1 MVIEEVVAAARAAGL
16 NARGLRASPIRGA
29 NGNAE
34 YLLWLTRRPD
44 EGLTTAQVTE
54 LAVTLSTEAPT

>member
-1 MVIEEVVAAARAAGL
+1 VLEDVAAAARAAGL
-16 NARGLRASPIRGA
+16 TTKALRASPIRGA
-29 NGNAE
+29 TGNAE

-54 LAVTLSTEAPT
+54 LAATLSTEAPS